1 MTDFGLRDA
10 YVGVL
15 KGIIAKLAPKT
26 AVIDLCH
33 SIQPQNIKHGRA
45 ILKDNFQYFP
55 DDSIFCCVVDPEV
68 GSARKPLVIL
78 HQNRLFIG
86 PDNGLLSDF
95 ASDRNI
101 WELPFEKDISNTFHG
116 RDIFAPWAARLAV
129 NRNLLNQFKRCSMS
143 DIQNLSITDVQINH
157 KWQNIDVIYNDH
169 FGNLITNGIYEKG
182 KLEVRV
188 NNSIVKVFTH
198 YSEMPPDTFAAIV
211 GSSDRLEISVRNG
224 NAFALPMPD
233 LIEARSF

>member
-116 RDIFAPWAARLAV
+116 RDIFAPWAAKLAS
-129 NRNLLNQFKRCSMS
+129 NRNLLSELKTLSTS
-143 DIQNLSITDVQINH
+143 DIQTSSFADVMINDQ
-157 KWQNIDVIYNDH
+157 WQNLDIIYTDH
-169 FGNLITNGIYEKG
+169 FGNLVTNGIYKKG
-182 KLEVRV
+182 KLEVKL
-188 NNSIVKVFTH
+188 NQNYIITAEN
-198 YSEMPPDTFAAIV
+198 YSEIPDNTLAAIK
-211 GSSDRLEISVRNG
+211 GSTNRLEISIKNG
-224 NAFALPMPD
+224 NA
-233 LIEARSF
+233 ARSIVPNSVKARIV